1 MDTTLVV
8 DGLLRYLHLLA
19 GITWLGI
26 LYYVNFVQTP
36 FFGTELGGGARSAMT
51 RGLVPNALWWFR
63 WGAMITFITGLLILL
78 LKIHGGTQGLGT
90 YLLSIL
96 TGMTF
101 GTFMWANVWFVIWPR
116 QKLAIASAEAVAA
129 GGEANPE
136 AAAQAPLAARAS
148 RINTA
153 FSIVLLWYMLSA
165 GNAAL
170 VDNGSL
176 TLAAF
181 LVIVVIAV
189 LVELNIWK
197 KTPLQDALGSVRN
210 TLVLGFALL
219 VLTMITNNLLGG

>member
-1 MDTTLVV
+1 MDMLVV

-19 GITWLGI
+19 GITWLGF
-26 LYYVNFVQTP
+26 LYYFNFVQTP

-78 LKIHGGTQGLGT
+78 IKIHGGVLGLGP

-96 TGMTF
+96 TGMVF

-129 GGEANPE
+129 GGEADPE

-153 FSIVLLWYMLSA
+153 FSIVLLWYMLAA
-165 GNAAL
+165 GNSAVMGGAT
-170 VDNGSL
+170 L
-176 TLAAF
+176 TPPA
-181 LVIVVIAV
+181 IVVIAAIAV
-189 LVELNIWK
+189 LVEINIWT
-197 KTPLQDALGSVRN
+197 KTPIQGVLGSVQN
-210 TLVLGFALL
+210 TLVLGSALL
-219 VLTMITNNLLGG
+219 VLTLITNSLLG